1 VPRDALIIRADGLYV
16 YRVTKE
22 LRAERVDVKSGTA
35 DGGWIA
41 VDGRLAAGDSVIV
54 RGGELLRGNDKVQV
68 VGVFEDEVAAQRV
81 AKP

>member
-1 VPRDALIIRADGLYV
+1 
-16 YRVTKE
+16 
-22 LRAERVDVKSGTA
+22 VDVKSGTA

-41 VDGRLAAGDSVIV
+41 VDGKLAAGDSVIV